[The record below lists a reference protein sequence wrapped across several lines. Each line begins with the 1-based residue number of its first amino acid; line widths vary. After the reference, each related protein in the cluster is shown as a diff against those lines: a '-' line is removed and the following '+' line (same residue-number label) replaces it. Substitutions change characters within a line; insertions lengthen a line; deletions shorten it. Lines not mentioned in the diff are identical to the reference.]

1 MYDYYIYGI
10 ILLPGLLLSIY
21 ASIKV
26 ENTFR
31 RYNEIKSENGLPTS
45 EVIKNLLIQSGLT
58 NILVTSVRGHLTDH
72 YNHRKK
78 TIALNSSV
86 YNSSSVSALGVACHE
101 LGHALQYKDGYL
113 PIKIRNLIIPIC
125 NFANSLLWVF
135 IILGAI
141 LYYTNLGQ
149 TFILIGIIIFS
160 ISILLNLV
168 TLPVEYNASKR
179 ALKLLKEN
187 SILNSNEIIG
197 AKKVLDSA
205 ALTYVAGLVISIL
218 NLLRFILAFR
228 RRD

>member
-31 RYNEIKSENGLPTS
+31 RYNEIKSENGL
-45 EVIKNLLIQSGLT
+45 
-58 NILVTSVRGHLTDH
+58 VTSVKGHLTDH

-78 TIALNSSV
+78 TIALSSSV

-141 LYYTNLGQ
+141 FYYTNLGQ

>member
-1 MYDYYIYGI
+1 MYDYYIYVI

-31 RYNEIKSENGLPTS
+31 RYNEIKSENGLPAS
-45 EVIKNLLIQSGLT
+45 EVIKNLLSQSGLT
-58 NILVTSVRGHLTDH
+58 NIIVTNVRGHLTDY

-78 TIALNSSV
+78 TIALSSSV

-113 PIKIRNLIIPIC
+113 PIKIRNVIIPIC
-125 NFANSLLWVF
+125 NFANSLLWIF
-135 IILGAI
+135 IVLGAI

>member
-1 MYDYYIYGI
+1 
-10 ILLPGLLLSIY
+10 
-21 ASIKV
+21 
-26 ENTFR
+26 
-31 RYNEIKSENGLPTS
+31 
-45 EVIKNLLIQSGLT
+45 
-58 NILVTSVRGHLTDH
+58 
-72 YNHRKK
+72 
-78 TIALNSSV
+78 
-86 YNSSSVSALGVACHE
+86 
-101 LGHALQYKDGYL
+101 
-113 PIKIRNLIIPIC
+113 
-125 NFANSLLWVF
+125 LLWVF